1 MSKYKYSNNTVYYQK
16 ARFFRKDNTNEFA
29 YCIEPFTFFNVNSQ
43 YESVVDPNNLS
54 FEQKKRIEKIA
65 YFGYGYKNHTDSKW
79 YAITQMMI
87 WDAADQVSGEVYF
100 TDSLNGNR
108 VNLYQ
113 DEINEINNLINE
125 YNEKISIENKTY
137 TTVENKGLTIEANNT
152 NHYYTLNNRIHIN
165 QNQIIIEPLKEGNY
179 EFILNKENNYYQKP
193 LIFYQ
198 SATSQNLIETGN
210 LEQEQ
215 SQFYVNSIKTKII
228 VNKLDYDSKDT
239 NPQGEADLN
248 NSIITIYDINNK
260 IIDTKT
266 ITDNKVEFDNLDFGK
281 YYIKETQTGN
291 GYTLND
297 EIQEIE
303 ITKENPIQETIIY
316 NKVIKKQ
323 IKIIKKYGENNYFNS
338 EKNIDFEIYNNKNE
352 LVATIS
358 TDENGEA
365 IISLPYG
372 KYTFIQKNSTSGYN
386 KVEPFTIDINDTEEE
401 IIELKDY
408 KIPVPNTHTTQ
419 RSLLLIIIKI
429 LIILL

>member
-198 SATSQNLIETGN
+198 SATSQN
-210 LEQEQ
+210 
-215 SQFYVNSIKTKII
+215 
-228 VNKLDYDSKDT
+228 
-239 NPQGEADLN
+239 
-248 NSIITIYDINNK
+248 
-260 IIDTKT
+260 
-266 ITDNKVEFDNLDFGK
+266 
-281 YYIKETQTGN
+281 
-291 GYTLND
+291 
-297 EIQEIE
+297 
-303 ITKENPIQETIIY
+303 
-316 NKVIKKQ
+316 
-323 IKIIKKYGENNYFNS
+323 KKYS
-338 EKNIDFEIYNNKNE
+338 
-352 LVATIS
+352 
-358 TDENGEA
+358 
-365 IISLPYG
+365 
-372 KYTFIQKNSTSGYN
+372 
-386 KVEPFTIDINDTEEE
+386 
-401 IIELKDY
+401 
-408 KIPVPNTHTTQ
+408 
-419 RSLLLIIIKI
+419 
-429 LIILL
+429 